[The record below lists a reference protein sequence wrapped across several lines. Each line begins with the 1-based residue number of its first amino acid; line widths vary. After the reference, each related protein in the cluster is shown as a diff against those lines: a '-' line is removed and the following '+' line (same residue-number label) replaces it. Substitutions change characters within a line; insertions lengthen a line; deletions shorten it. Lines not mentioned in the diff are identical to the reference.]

1 MEFSHI
7 NSHTLFSG
15 DALVDDEL
23 LRSREFGAILGT
35 GCYHAHKTDVYI
47 RLFILKFKQY
57 FLGQEEFSA
66 VGDPALLLLLLL
78 APLVLLPDLLFL
90 ARGEVVLDVER
101 LSDLLWRLPFD
112 HVGHRLAGDV
122 QQALDVQVVGRQDKL
137 EEGALVNL

>member
-35 GCYHAHKTDVYI
+35 GCYHAHKTDYS
-47 RLFILKFKQY
+47 FSNSKQY

-66 VGDPALLLLLLL
+66 VGDPALPLLLLL